1 MPTISN
7 LYDKAKER
15 NILSGIIIS
24 DLIAF
29 FAYLIYPSGFVF
41 FGDFH
46 MVIGTGIGVY
56 FGLSNKKEMQ
66 SYVKTGLII
75 GLLGALFSGISIAF
89 FEWTIYI
96 IRISFSLTTLFL
108 FIGVFIL
115 EALIIGIPIGSIFG
129 LYFKSKGKSA
139 PRTNQREEEFY
150 RSLEEQ

>member
-1 MPTISN
+1 MPIISN

-15 NILSGIIIS
+15 NILSGIVIS

-29 FAYLIYPSGFVF
+29 FAYLIFPSGFAF

-46 MVIGTGIGVY
+46 MIIGTGIGVY
-56 FGLSNKKEMQ
+56 FGLSHKKEMQ
-66 SYVKTGLII
+66 SYIKTGLIV

-96 IRISFSLTTLFL
+96 IRISFSLTSLLLFL
-108 FIGVFIL
+108 GVFII
-115 EALIIGIPIGSIFG
+115 EAIIIGIPIGGILG
-129 LYFKSKGKSA
+129 LYFKSKGKTV
-139 PRTNQREEEFY
+139 PRTNKREEEFY